1 MTYHVKASYDIS
13 WEWARIYIPTHV
25 RARGF
30 EFNSDKKN
38 DLAFF
43 IEHQKKELFFIV
55 KF

>member
-1 MTYHVKASYDIS
+1 MTSAVSEPEFTFQH
-13 WEWARIYIPTHV
+13 
-25 RARGF
+25 ARGF

-38 DLAFF
+38 DLAFI